1 MRMAVPGMAIGLV
14 GVFVLGRLMHS
25 TLYGVGAVDYAS
37 TLLVAAVLFG
47 VGVFASWLPARRSAQ
62 VDPMIALRDE

>member
-1 MRMAVPGMAIGLV
+1 
-14 GVFVLGRLMHS
+14 VLGRLMHS